1 MASSN
6 DSTDRPGDQA
16 APQPEALETLRRII
30 VGPETDRLGEL
41 ERRLDD
47 PVKRTEETSRILPD
61 AISLSLNRDRRLA
74 GSLRATIED
83 SIHDS
88 VRKDPKV
95 LADAIFPLMGPG
107 IRRAIAA
114 AIMGMIQN
122 FNQLLNHSFS
132 IQGIKWRIEALRT
145 NRSYAEIVLLHTLI
159 YQVEQVFLIHRSS
172 GLVLQHISAGGQHED
187 PDMVSGMLTAIE
199 NFVTDSF
206 GGPTEQ
212 GLDTLRIGNQRS
224 IWIEQGSKAYMAVIL
239 RGTPP
244 LSLRQRVAEALISI
258 HIRFQNE
265 LEDYQ
270 GDTLA
275 FESAREELGT
285 LLDTEFKPARQKT
298 SPLFW
303 LSVAVL
309 VGLLLA
315 WVITGFQFDR
325 RCERLLEK
333 LRLQPGVVVG
343 DVEKNIRH
351 MVVRG
356 LKDPLADD
364 STPFISETG
373 LHENQVALDFRP
385 FASLDPVFVLE
396 RARQALDPPST
407 VQLQLR
413 NGLLVATGS
422 AGHRWIKRFKTAWP
436 ALPGI
441 GGIAANNLADL
452 DREALGPYCRRL
464 EQIRILFPF
473 RSVAFADGQEQ
484 ELESLVKTIGE
495 LDRLSKRLETVLS
508 IRIQGYTDDTGGP
521 LSNLE
526 ISGQRAQNVFRY
538 LVQNTNANITL
549 NWVGMGIHPS
559 IDMDIPIERKQAL
572 CRCVVFKLI
581 DDGSRR

>member
-6 DSTDRPGDQA
+6 DSTDRPGDRA

-30 VGPETDRLGEL
+30 VGPATDRLGKL

-47 PVKRTEETSRILPD
+47 PLKRTEETSRILPD
-61 AISLSLNRDRRLA
+61 AISLSLARDRRLA

-132 IQGIKWRIEALRT
+132 IQGLKWRVEALRT
-145 NRSYAEIVLLHTLI
+145 NRPYAEIVLLNTLI
-159 YQVEQVFLIHRSS
+159 YQVEQVFLVHRSS
-172 GLVLQHISAGGQHED
+172 GLVLQHISAGGKHED

-199 NFVTDSF
+199 DFVKDSF
-206 GGPTEQ
+206 GGSSGQ

-224 IWIEQGSKAYMAVIL
+224 IWVEEGPKAYLAVVI

-244 LSLRQRVAEALISI
+244 LSLRQRIAEALISI
-258 HIRFQNE
+258 HIRFQDE
-265 LEDYQ
+265 LENYQ
-270 GDTLA
+270 GDTGA
-275 FESAREELGT
+275 FENAREELGT

-315 WVITGFQFDR
+315 WAITGIQFDR
-325 RCERLLEK
+325 RCERLLER
-333 LRLQPGVVVG
+333 LRHQPGVVVG
-343 DVEKNIRH
+343 DVEKNIRR

-364 STPFISETG
+364 PTAFIAEAG
-373 LHENQVALDFRP
+373 LRENQVALDFKP
-385 FASLDPVFVLE
+385 FASLDPAFVLE

-407 VQLQLR
+407 VRLQLS
-413 NGLLVATGS
+413 NDLLVATGS
-422 AGHRWIKRFKTAWP
+422 AGHRWIERFKTAWP

-441 GGIAANNLADL
+441 SGIAADNLVDL
-452 DREALGPYCRRL
+452 DREAIDPLCRRL

-473 RSVAFADGQEQ
+473 RSMDFDDGYEQ
-484 ELESLVKTIGE
+484 ELAALVDTLGE
-495 LDRLSKRLETVLS
+495 LNRLSRRLETVLS
-508 IRIQGYTDDTGGP
+508 VRIQGYADDTGGP

-526 ISGQRAQNVFRY
+526 ISDQRAQTVFRY
-538 LVQNTNANITL
+538 IVQNMDVNITL
-549 NWVGMGIHPS
+549 NWVGMGIHPP
-559 IDMDIPIERKQAL
+559 IQMDIPLERKQAL
-572 CRCVVFKLI
+572 SRCVVFKLVN
-581 DDGSRR
+581 DGS